1 MNMERIALTV
11 ADRAIALGALVMVAG
26 FICPDRHILAGF
38 TVGVLAALV
47 ARKRE

>member
-1 MNMERIALTV
+1 MERIALTV
-11 ADRAIALGALVMVAG
+11 ADRAIALGALVM
-26 FICPDRHILAGF
+26 LAGF